1 MLLLAIQEEDQS
13 MKIDRM
19 RVFVTRDKDRPRVI
33 VALDTDDGLTGWGE
47 CYNHGPDLALP
58 PVLDYLY
65 GFLAGQDPTRVE
77 YLYNLLLQQNRF
89 PPGALGLS
97 AISALDHCL
106 WDLAAKAAGVPVY
119 KLLGG
124 EVRDRIKVYA
134 GVYTAPDAP
143 AAREEF
149 DRLNEDWGFTA
160 FKLSPWRVDIHAH
173 RWGEVVRSSAEY
185 FRSLRETV
193 RPDYDI
199 AFDAH
204 AKIFEPAAARQLG
217 NALAPYDPLF
227 FEEPLRP
234 ENIEMW
240 GDLKQGLN
248 CTLATGESLYNRN
261 DFLRL
266 LQVRGADI
274 IQPDICV
281 VGGISEM
288 RRIATL
294 AEAHFVS
301 IAPHN
306 PMGPLA
312 TAVNVHFS
320 AAQQNFRILEYRL
333 PKGQCYVYGGTDL
346 EKREDETRYVVDPY
360 LPKDGYLE
368 LRPDRPGWGVEMDE
382 KAMQE
387 DGYVHWQRRVPKRP
401 DGSYA
406 FA

>member
-1 MLLLAIQEEDQS
+1 

-19 RVFVTRDKDRPRVI
+19 RVFMTRDKDRPRVI

-47 CYNHGPDLALP
+47 CYNHGPDKALP
-58 PVLDYLY
+58 PLLDYLY
-65 GFLAGQDPTRVE
+65 EFLSGQDPTRVD
-77 YLYNLLLQQNRF
+77 YLVNLLIQQSRF
-89 PPGALGLS
+89 PPGALGLA

-106 WDLAAKAAGVPVY
+106 WDLAAKAANVPVY

-143 AAREEF
+143 AARDEF
-149 DRLNEDWGFTA
+149 DRLKEGWGFTA
-160 FKLSPWRVDIHAH
+160 FKLSPWRLDMHAH
-173 RWGEVVRSSAEY
+173 RWGNVVKASADY

-193 RPDYDI
+193 NDEYEI

-204 AKIFEPAAARQLG
+204 AKIFEPIAARQLG

-227 FEEPLRP
+227 YEEPLRP
-234 ENIEMW
+234 ENIEAW

-248 CTLATGESLYNRN
+248 CVLATGESLYNRN
-261 DFLRL
+261 EFLRL
-266 LQVRGADI
+266 LQVKGADL

-294 AEAHFVS
+294 AEAYFVGV
-301 IAPHN
+301 APHN

-320 AAQQNFRILEYRL
+320 AAAQNFRILEYRL
-333 PKGQCYVYGGTDL
+333 PKGQAYVYGGIDI
-346 EKREDETRYVVDPY
+346 EKRQGETRYVVDPY

-382 KAMQE
+382 KAME
-387 DGYVHWQRRVPKRP
+387 EEGYIHWQRRVPKRP

>member
-1 MLLLAIQEEDQS
+1 

-65 GFLAGQDPTRVE
+65 SFLAGQDPTRVE

-143 AAREEF
+143 AAKEEF

-160 FKLSPWRVDIHAH
+160 FKLSPWRLDIHAH

-261 DFLRL
+261 EFLRL
-266 LQVRGADI
+266 LQVKGADI

-301 IAPHN
+301 VAPHN

>member
-1 MLLLAIQEEDQS
+1 

-19 RVFVTRDKDRPRVI
+19 RVFMTRDKDRPRVI

-47 CYNHGPDLALP
+47 CYNHGPDKALP
-58 PVLDYLY
+58 PLLDYLY
-65 GFLAGQDPTRVE
+65 EFLSGQDPTRAD
-77 YLYNLLLQQNRF
+77 YLVNLLIQQSRF
-89 PPGALGLS
+89 PPGALGLA

-106 WDLAAKAAGVPVY
+106 WDLAAKAANVPVY

-143 AAREEF
+143 AARDEF
-149 DRLNEDWGFTA
+149 DRLKEGWGFTA
-160 FKLSPWRVDIHAH
+160 FKLSPWRLDMHAH
-173 RWGEVVRSSAEY
+173 RWGNVVKASADY

-193 RPDYDI
+193 NDEYEI

-204 AKIFEPAAARQLG
+204 AKIFEPIAARQLG

-227 FEEPLRP
+227 YEEPLRP
-234 ENIEMW
+234 ENIEAW

-248 CTLATGESLYNRN
+248 CVLATGESLYNRN
-261 DFLRL
+261 EFLRL
-266 LQVRGADI
+266 LQVKGADL

-294 AEAHFVS
+294 AEAFFVGV
-301 IAPHN
+301 APHN

-320 AAQQNFRILEYRL
+320 AAAQNFRILEYRL
-333 PKGQCYVYGGTDL
+333 PKGQAYVYGGIDI
-346 EKREDETRYVVDPY
+346 EKRQGETRYVVDPY

-382 KAMQE
+382 KAME
-387 DGYVHWQRRVPKRP
+387 EEGYIHWQRRVPKRP

>member
-1 MLLLAIQEEDQS
+1 

-19 RVFVTRDKDRPRVI
+19 RVFVTRDKDRPRII

-58 PVLDYLY
+58 PLLDYLY
-65 GFLAGQDPTRVE
+65 GFIAGEDPSRVE
-77 YLYNLLLQQNRF
+77 YLVNLLIQQSRF
-89 PPGALGLS
+89 PPGAMGLS

-106 WDLAAKAAGVPVY
+106 WDLSAKALGVPVY

-124 EVRDRIKVYA
+124 AVRDRIKVYA

-143 AAREEF
+143 AAKEEF
-149 DRLNEDWGFTA
+149 DRLNEAYGFTA
-160 FKLSPWRVDIHAH
+160 FKLSPWRIDLHAN
-173 RWGEVVRSSAEY
+173 RWGEVVKASADY

-193 RPDYDI
+193 RNDYEI

-234 ENIEMW
+234 ENIEAW

-248 CTLATGESLYNRN
+248 CTLATGESLYSRFE
-261 DFLRL
+261 FLRL
-266 LQVRGADI
+266 LQVKGADL

-281 VGGISEM
+281 VGGITEM
-288 RRIATL
+288 RKIATI
-294 AEAHFVS
+294 AEAFFVP

-312 TAVNVHFS
+312 TAVNVHF
-320 AAQQNFRILEYRL
+320 AAATQSFRILEYRL
-333 PKGQCYVYGGTDL
+333 PKGQCYVYGGT
-346 EKREDETRYVVDPY
+346 EIESREDETRYVVDPY

-382 KAMQE
+382 KAMSE
-387 DGYVHWQRRVPKRP
+387 DGYIHWQRRVPKRP

>member
-1 MLLLAIQEEDQS
+1 

-19 RVFVTRDKDRPRVI
+19 RVFMTRDKDRPRVI

-47 CYNHGPDLALP
+47 CYNHGPDKALP
-58 PVLDYLY
+58 PLLDYLY
-65 GFLAGQDPTRVE
+65 GFVSGQDPTRVE
-77 YLYNLLLQQNRF
+77 YLVNLLIQQSRF
-89 PPGALGLS
+89 PPGALGLA

-106 WDLAAKAAGVPVY
+106 WDLAAKAVNVPVY

-143 AAREEF
+143 AARDEF
-149 DRLNEDWGFTA
+149 DRLKEGWGFTA
-160 FKLSPWRVDIHAH
+160 FKLSPWRIDMHSN
-173 RWGEVVRSSAEY
+173 RWGNVVKASADY

-193 RPDYDI
+193 DDEYEI

-204 AKIFEPAAARQLG
+204 AKIFEPIAARQLG

-234 ENIEMW
+234 ENIEAW

-261 DFLRL
+261 EFLRL
-266 LQVRGADI
+266 LQVKGADL

-294 AEAHFVS
+294 AEAFFVGV
-301 IAPHN
+301 APHN

-320 AAQQNFRILEYRL
+320 AAAQNFRILEYRL
-333 PKGQCYVYGGTDL
+333 PKGQAYVYGGLDI
-346 EKREDETRYVVDPY
+346 EKREGETRYVVDPY

-382 KAMQE
+382 KAME
-387 DGYVHWQRRVPKRP
+387 EEGYIHWQRRVPKRP

>member
-1 MLLLAIQEEDQS
+1 

-77 YLYNLLLQQNRF
+77 YLYNLLLQQSRF

-261 DFLRL
+261 EFLRL
-266 LQVRGADI
+266 LQVKGADI

-294 AEAHFVS
+294 AEAHFIS

>member
-1 MLLLAIQEEDQS
+1 

-19 RVFVTRDKDRPRVI
+19 RVFMTRDKDRPRVI

-47 CYNHGPDLALP
+47 CYNHGPDKALP
-58 PVLDYLY
+58 PLLDYLY
-65 GFLAGQDPTRVE
+65 AFLSGQDPTRVD
-77 YLYNLLLQQNRF
+77 YLVNLLIQQSRF
-89 PPGALGLS
+89 PPGALGLA

-106 WDLAAKAAGVPVY
+106 WDLAAKAANVPVY

-143 AAREEF
+143 AARDEF
-149 DRLNEDWGFTA
+149 DRLKEEWGFTA
-160 FKLSPWRVDIHAH
+160 FKLSPWRIDMHAH
-173 RWGEVVRSSAEY
+173 RWGNVVKASADY

-193 RPDYDI
+193 NDEYEI

-204 AKIFEPAAARQLG
+204 AKIFEPVAARQLG

-234 ENIEMW
+234 ENIEAW

-248 CTLATGESLYNRN
+248 CVLATGESLYNRN
-261 DFLRL
+261 EFLRL
-266 LQVRGADI
+266 LQVKGADL

-294 AEAHFVS
+294 AEAYFVGV
-301 IAPHN
+301 APHN

-312 TAVNVHFS
+312 TAVHVHFS
-320 AAQQNFRILEYRL
+320 AAAQNFRILEYRL
-333 PKGQCYVYGGTDL
+333 PKGQAYVYGGLDI
-346 EKREDETRYVVDPY
+346 EKRQGETRYVVDPY

-382 KAMQE
+382 KAME
-387 DGYVHWQRRVPKRP
+387 EEGYIHWQRRVPKRP

>member
-1 MLLLAIQEEDQS
+1 

-19 RVFVTRDKDRPRVI
+19 RVFMTRDKDRPRVI

-47 CYNHGPDLALP
+47 CYNHGPDKALP
-58 PVLDYLY
+58 PLLDYLY
-65 GFLAGQDPTRVE
+65 GFVSGQDPTRVE
-77 YLYNLLLQQNRF
+77 YLVNLLIQQSRF
-89 PPGALGLS
+89 PPGALGLA

-106 WDLAAKAAGVPVY
+106 WDLAAKAVNVPVY

-143 AAREEF
+143 AARDEF
-149 DRLNEDWGFTA
+149 DRLKEGWGFTA
-160 FKLSPWRVDIHAH
+160 FKLSPWRIDMHSN
-173 RWGEVVRSSAEY
+173 RWGNVVKASADY

-193 RPDYDI
+193 NDEYEI

-204 AKIFEPAAARQLG
+204 AKIFEPIAARQLG

-234 ENIEMW
+234 ENIEAW

-261 DFLRL
+261 VFLRL
-266 LQVRGADI
+266 LQLKGADL

-294 AEAHFVS
+294 AEAYFVGV
-301 IAPHN
+301 APHN

-320 AAQQNFRILEYRL
+320 AAAQNFRILEYRL
-333 PKGQCYVYGGTDL
+333 PKGQAYVYGGLDI
-346 EKREDETRYVVDPY
+346 EKREGETRYVVDPY

-382 KAMQE
+382 KAME
-387 DGYVHWQRRVPKRP
+387 EEGYIHWQRRVPKRP

>member
-1 MLLLAIQEEDQS
+1 

-19 RVFVTRDKDRPRVI
+19 RVYVTRDKDRPRVI

-47 CYNHGPDLALP
+47 CYNHGPDLSLP
-58 PVLDYLY
+58 PLLDYLY
-65 GFLAGQDPTRVE
+65 GFVAGQDPTRVE
-77 YLYNLLLQQNRF
+77 YLVNLLVQQCRF
-89 PPGALGLS
+89 PPGALGLA
-97 AISALDHCL
+97 AISAIDHCL
-106 WDLAAKAAGVPVY
+106 WDLAAKAVNVPVY

-124 EVRDRIKVYA
+124 AVRDRVRVYA

-143 AAREEF
+143 AARDEF
-149 DRLNEDWGFTA
+149 DRLNETWGFTA
-160 FKLSPWRVDIHAH
+160 FKLSPWRIDIHAN
-173 RWGEVVRSSAEY
+173 RWGEVIRSSADY

-193 RPDYDI
+193 RPDYEI

-234 ENIEMW
+234 ENIEAW
-240 GDLKQGLN
+240 GELKQGLN
-248 CTLATGESLYNRN
+248 CTLATGESLYSRFE
-261 DFLRL
+261 FLRL
-266 LQVRGADI
+266 LQVKGADW

-281 VGGISEM
+281 VGGITEM
-288 RRIATL
+288 RRIAVL

-301 IAPHN
+301 MAPHN

-312 TAVNVHFS
+312 TAVNVHF
-320 AAQQNFRILEYRL
+320 AAATQNFRILEYRL
-333 PKGQCYVYGGTDL
+333 PKGQCYVYGGTDI
-346 EKREDETRYVVDPY
+346 ETREDETRYVVDPY
-360 LPKDGYLE
+360 LPREGYLE
-368 LRPDRPGWGVEMDE
+368 LRPDRAGWGVEMDE
-382 KAMQE
+382 AAMRE
-387 DGYVHWQRRVPKRP
+387 DGYIHWQRRVPKRP

>member
-1 MLLLAIQEEDQS
+1 

-19 RVFVTRDKDRPRVI
+19 RVFMTRDKDRPRVI

-47 CYNHGPDLALP
+47 CYNHGPDKALP
-58 PVLDYLY
+58 PLLDYLY
-65 GFLAGQDPTRVE
+65 GFLAGQDPTRID
-77 YLYNLLLQQNRF
+77 YLVNLLLQQNRF
-89 PPGALGLS
+89 PPGALGLA

-106 WDLAAKAAGVPVY
+106 WDLAAKAANVPVY

-143 AAREEF
+143 AARDEF
-149 DRLNEDWGFTA
+149 DRLNADWGFTA
-160 FKLSPWRVDIHAH
+160 FKLSPWRIDMHAH
-173 RWGEVVRSSAEY
+173 RWGNVVKASADY

-193 RPDYDI
+193 RDDYEI

-204 AKIFEPAAARQLG
+204 AKIYEPVAARQLG

-234 ENIEMW
+234 ENIEAW

-248 CTLATGESLYNRN
+248 CTLATGESLYSRYE
-261 DFLRL
+261 FLRL
-266 LQVRGADI
+266 LQVKGADL

-294 AEAHFVS
+294 AEAFFVGV
-301 IAPHN
+301 APHN

-320 AAQQNFRILEYRL
+320 AATQNFKILEYRL
-333 PKGQCYVYGGTDL
+333 PVGQGYVYGGTEV
-346 EKREDETRYVVDPY
+346 EKRIDATRYVADPY

-382 KAMQE
+382 KAMNE

>member
-1 MLLLAIQEEDQS
+1 

-19 RVFVTRDKDRPRVI
+19 RVFMTRDKDRPRVI

-47 CYNHGPDLALP
+47 CYNHGPDQALP
-58 PVLDYLY
+58 PLLDYLC
-65 GFLAGQDPTRVE
+65 GFLSGQDPTRVE
-77 YLYNLLLQQNRF
+77 YLVNLLIQQSRF
-89 PPGALGLS
+89 PPGALGLA

-106 WDLAAKAAGVPVY
+106 WDLAAKAANVPVY

-143 AAREEF
+143 AARDEF
-149 DRLNEDWGFTA
+149 DRLKEEWGFTA
-160 FKLSPWRVDIHAH
+160 FKLSPWRIDMHAH
-173 RWGEVVRSSAEY
+173 RWGNVVKASADY

-193 RPDYDI
+193 NDEYEI

-204 AKIFEPAAARQLG
+204 AKIFEPIAARQLG

-234 ENIEMW
+234 ENIEAW

-248 CTLATGESLYNRN
+248 CVLATGESLYNRN
-261 DFLRL
+261 EFLRL
-266 LQVRGADI
+266 LQVKGADL

-288 RRIATL
+288 RRIATI
-294 AEAHFVS
+294 AEAYFVGV
-301 IAPHN
+301 APHN

-320 AAQQNFRILEYRL
+320 AAAQNFRILEYRL
-333 PKGQCYVYGGTDL
+333 PKGQAYVYGGLDV
-346 EKREDETRYVVDPY
+346 EKRQGETRYVVDPY

-382 KAMQE
+382 KAME
-387 DGYVHWQRRVPKRP
+387 EEGYIHWQRRVPKRP

>member
-1 MLLLAIQEEDQS
+1 

-19 RVFVTRDKDRPRVI
+19 RVFMTRDKDRPRVI

-47 CYNHGPDLALP
+47 CYNHGPDKALP
-58 PVLDYLY
+58 PLLDYLY
-65 GFLAGQDPTRVE
+65 GFLSGQDPTRVE
-77 YLYNLLLQQNRF
+77 YLVNLLIQQSRF
-89 PPGALGLS
+89 PPGALGLA

-106 WDLAAKAAGVPVY
+106 WDLAAKAANVPVY

-149 DRLNEDWGFTA
+149 DRLKEGWGFTA
-160 FKLSPWRVDIHAH
+160 FKLSPWRIDMHSN
-173 RWGEVVRSSAEY
+173 RWGNVVKASADY

-193 RPDYDI
+193 NDEYEI

-204 AKIFEPAAARQLG
+204 AKIFEPIAARQLG

-234 ENIEMW
+234 ENIEAW

-261 DFLRL
+261 EFLRL
-266 LQVRGADI
+266 LQVKGADL

-294 AEAHFVS
+294 AEAYFVGV
-301 IAPHN
+301 APHN

-320 AAQQNFRILEYRL
+320 AAAQNFRILEYRL
-333 PKGQCYVYGGTDL
+333 PKGQAYVYGGLDV
-346 EKREDETRYVVDPY
+346 EKRQGETRYVVDPY

-368 LRPDRPGWGVEMDE
+368 LRPDRSGWGVEMDE
-382 KAMQE
+382 KAME
-387 DGYVHWQRRVPKRP
+387 EEGYIHWQRRVPKRP

>member
-1 MLLLAIQEEDQS
+1 

-58 PVLDYLY
+58 PLLDYLY
-65 GFLAGQDPTRVE
+65 GFIAGQDPTRVE
-77 YLYNLLLQQNRF
+77 YLVNLLIQQSRF

-97 AISALDHCL
+97 AISAIDHCL
-106 WDLAAKAAGVPVY
+106 WDLAAKAANVPVY

-124 EVRDRIKVYA
+124 AVRDKIRVYA

-143 AAREEF
+143 AAKDEL
-149 DRLNEDWGFTA
+149 DRLNEGWGFTA
-160 FKLSPWRVDIHAH
+160 FKLSPWRIDLHSN
-173 RWGEVVRSSAEY
+173 RWGEVVRASAEY
-185 FRSLRETV
+185 FRSLRETI
-193 RPDYDI
+193 RSDYEI

-234 ENIEMW
+234 ENIEAW

-248 CTLATGESLYNRN
+248 CTLATGESLYSRFE
-261 DFLRL
+261 FLRL
-266 LQVRGADI
+266 LQVKGADW

-281 VGGISEM
+281 VGGITEM
-288 RRIATL
+288 RKIAVL

-301 IAPHN
+301 MAPHN

-312 TAVNVHFS
+312 TAVNVHF
-320 AAQQNFRILEYRL
+320 AAATQNFRILEYRL
-333 PKGQCYVYGGTDL
+333 PRGQCYVYGGTDV
-346 EKREDETRYVVDPY
+346 ETREDETRYVVDPY

>member
-1 MLLLAIQEEDQS
+1 

-58 PVLDYLY
+58 PLLDYLY
-65 GFLAGQDPTRVE
+65 GFIAGQDPTRVE
-77 YLYNLLLQQNRF
+77 YLVNLLIQQSRF

-106 WDLAAKAAGVPVY
+106 WDLAAKAANVPVY

-124 EVRDRIKVYA
+124 AVRDKIRVYA

-143 AAREEF
+143 AAKEEL
-149 DRLNEDWGFTA
+149 DRLNEGWGFTA
-160 FKLSPWRVDIHAH
+160 FKLSPWRIDLHAN
-173 RWGEVVRSSAEY
+173 RWGEVVRASAEY
-185 FRSLRETV
+185 FRSLRETI
-193 RPDYDI
+193 RSDYEV

-234 ENIEMW
+234 ENIEAW

-248 CTLATGESLYNRN
+248 CTLATGESLYSRFE
-261 DFLRL
+261 FLRL
-266 LQVRGADI
+266 LQVKGADW

-281 VGGISEM
+281 VGGITEM
-288 RRIATL
+288 RKIAVL

-301 IAPHN
+301 MAPHN

-312 TAVNVHFS
+312 TAVNVHF
-320 AAQQNFRILEYRL
+320 AAATQNFRILEYRL
-333 PKGQCYVYGGTDL
+333 PRGQCYVYGGTDV
-346 EKREDETRYVVDPY
+346 ETREDETRYVVDPY

>member
-1 MLLLAIQEEDQS
+1 

-19 RVFVTRDKDRPRVI
+19 RVFMTRDKDRPRVI

-47 CYNHGPDLALP
+47 CYNHGPDKALP
-58 PVLDYLY
+58 PLLDYLY
-65 GFLAGQDPTRVE
+65 EFLSGQDPTRVD
-77 YLYNLLLQQNRF
+77 YLVNLLIQQSRF
-89 PPGALGLS
+89 PPGALGLA

-106 WDLAAKAAGVPVY
+106 WDLAAKAANVPVY

-143 AAREEF
+143 AARDEF
-149 DRLNEDWGFTA
+149 DRLKEGWGFTA
-160 FKLSPWRVDIHAH
+160 FKLSPWRLDMHAH
-173 RWGEVVRSSAEY
+173 RWGNVVNASADY

-193 RPDYDI
+193 NDEYEI

-204 AKIFEPAAARQLG
+204 AKIFEPIAARQLG

-227 FEEPLRP
+227 YEEPLRP
-234 ENIEMW
+234 ENIEAW

-248 CTLATGESLYNRN
+248 CVLATGESLYNRN
-261 DFLRL
+261 EFLRL
-266 LQVRGADI
+266 LQVKGADL

-294 AEAHFVS
+294 AEAFFVGV
-301 IAPHN
+301 APHN

-320 AAQQNFRILEYRL
+320 AAAQNFRILEYRL
-333 PKGQCYVYGGTDL
+333 PKGQAYVYGGIDI
-346 EKREDETRYVVDPY
+346 EKRQGETRYVVDPY

-382 KAMQE
+382 KAME
-387 DGYVHWQRRVPKRP
+387 EEGYIHWQRRVPKRP

>member
-1 MLLLAIQEEDQS
+1 

-19 RVFVTRDKDRPRVI
+19 RVFMTRDKDRPRVI

-47 CYNHGPDLALP
+47 CYNHGPDKALP
-58 PVLDYLY
+58 PLLDYLY
-65 GFLAGQDPTRVE
+65 AFLSGQDPTRVD
-77 YLYNLLLQQNRF
+77 YLVNLLIQQSRF
-89 PPGALGLS
+89 PPGALGLA

-106 WDLAAKAAGVPVY
+106 WDLAAKAANVPVY

-124 EVRDRIKVYA
+124 AVRDRIKVYA

-143 AAREEF
+143 AARDEF
-149 DRLNEDWGFTA
+149 DRLKEEWGFTA
-160 FKLSPWRVDIHAH
+160 FKLSPWRIDMHAH
-173 RWGEVVRSSAEY
+173 RWGNVVKASSDY
-185 FRSLRETV
+185 LRSLRETV
-193 RPDYDI
+193 NDEYEI

-204 AKIFEPAAARQLG
+204 AKIFEPVAARQLG

-227 FEEPLRP
+227 YEEPLRP
-234 ENIEMW
+234 ENIEAW

-248 CTLATGESLYNRN
+248 CVLATGESLYNRN
-261 DFLRL
+261 EFLRL
-266 LQVRGADI
+266 LQVKGADL

-294 AEAHFVS
+294 AEAYFVGV
-301 IAPHN
+301 APHN

-320 AAQQNFRILEYRL
+320 AAAQNFRILEYRL
-333 PKGQCYVYGGTDL
+333 PKGQAYVYGGLDV
-346 EKREDETRYVVDPY
+346 EKRQGETRYVVDPY

-382 KAMQE
+382 KAME
-387 DGYVHWQRRVPKRP
+387 EEGYIHWQRRVPKRP

>member
-1 MLLLAIQEEDQS
+1 

-19 RVFVTRDKDRPRVI
+19 RVFVTRDKDRPRVV

-58 PVLDYLY
+58 PLLDYLY

-143 AAREEF
+143 AAKEEF

-240 GDLKQGLN
+240 GDLKHGLN

-261 DFLRL
+261 EFLQL
-266 LQVRGADI
+266 LQVKGADI

-301 IAPHN
+301 VAPHN

>member
-1 MLLLAIQEEDQS
+1 

-19 RVFVTRDKDRPRVI
+19 RVYMTRDKDRPRVV

-47 CYNHGPDLALP
+47 CYNHGPDKALP
-58 PVLDYLY
+58 PLLDYLY
-65 GFLAGQDPTRVE
+65 GFIAGQDPTRVD
-77 YLYNLLLQQNRF
+77 YLVNLMIQQSRF
-89 PPGALGLS
+89 PPGAMGLA
-97 AISALDHCL
+97 AIAGLDHCL

-143 AAREEF
+143 AARDEF
-149 DRLNEDWGFTA
+149 DRLNEGWGFTA
-160 FKLSPWRVDIHAH
+160 FKLSPWRIDMHTN
-173 RWGEVVRSSAEY
+173 RWGNVVKASADY
-185 FRSLRETV
+185 FRQLRETV
-193 RPDYDI
+193 RDDYEI

-204 AKIFEPAAARQLG
+204 AKIYEANAARQLG

-227 FEEPLRP
+227 YEEPLRP
-234 ENIEMW
+234 ENIEAW
-240 GDLKQGLN
+240 GELKQGLE
-248 CTLATGESLYNRN
+248 CTLATGESLYSRYE
-261 DFLRL
+261 FLRL
-266 LQVRGADI
+266 LQVKGADL

-281 VGGISEM
+281 VGGLSEM

-294 AEAHFVS
+294 AEAFYVGV
-301 IAPHN
+301 APHN

-320 AAQQNFRILEYRL
+320 AAQQNFKILEYRL
-333 PKGQCYVYGGTDL
+333 PKGQTYIYGGT
-346 EKREDETRYVVDPY
+346 EVETREETARYVADPY

-382 KAMQE
+382 KAMHE
-387 DGYVHWQRRVPKRP
+387 DGYVHWQRRVPKGR

>member
-1 MLLLAIQEEDQS
+1 

-149 DRLNEDWGFTA
+149 DRLNEDWGFAA

>member
-1 MLLLAIQEEDQS
+1 

-261 DFLRL
+261 EFLRL
-266 LQVRGADI
+266 LQVKGADI

>member
-1 MLLLAIQEEDQS
+1 

-19 RVFVTRDKDRPRVI
+19 RVFMTRDKDRPRVI

-47 CYNHGPDLALP
+47 CYNHGPDKALP
-58 PVLDYLY
+58 PLLDYLY
-65 GFLAGQDPTRVE
+65 EFLSGQDPTRVD
-77 YLYNLLLQQNRF
+77 YLVNLLIQQSRF
-89 PPGALGLS
+89 PPGALGLA

-106 WDLAAKAAGVPVY
+106 WDLAAKAANVPVY

-143 AAREEF
+143 AARDEF
-149 DRLNEDWGFTA
+149 DRLKEGWGFTA
-160 FKLSPWRVDIHAH
+160 FKLSPWRLDMHAH
-173 RWGEVVRSSAEY
+173 RWGNVVKASADY

-193 RPDYDI
+193 NDEYEI

-204 AKIFEPAAARQLG
+204 AKIFEPIAARQLG

-227 FEEPLRP
+227 YEEPLRP
-234 ENIEMW
+234 ENIEAW

-248 CTLATGESLYNRN
+248 CVLATGESLYNRN
-261 DFLRL
+261 EFLRL
-266 LQVRGADI
+266 LQVKGADL

-294 AEAHFVS
+294 AEAFFVGV
-301 IAPHN
+301 APHN

-320 AAQQNFRILEYRL
+320 AAAQNFRILEYRL
-333 PKGQCYVYGGTDL
+333 PKGQAYVYGGIDI
-346 EKREDETRYVVDPY
+346 EKRQGETRYVVDPY

-382 KAMQE
+382 KAME
-387 DGYVHWQRRVPKRP
+387 EEGYIHWQRRVPKRP